1 MRKFNTNLTTCLFAP
16 KFNLFKRVL
25 FFNKNI
31 LSCVFL
37 IAVLLIS
44 NAVFGQPK
52 LGKYPSTDTVTII
65 INGESNTVQYL
76 NSKVVNQDGVIRV
89 EIKNINLFLYD
100 VFIKEIQN
108 TSISTTPLNEQP
120 VNITTNLKLLNPET
134 LAIKDVLLKRP
145 LPSKNIDS
153 LARLSDAIKVLTFQ
167 LDIKKVE
174 IKKIEKAIDEVKTE
188 IINYRPL
195 ENIVDTSNQRNLKIK
210 ALNLNL
216 DTLANALKK
225 SQQELNDFELLLI
238 AKENKLNLIY
248 KTTQD
253 VNEKLALFAL
263 NFNTYRESVVAVQD
277 LVDVY
282 NELVIIATTSGVSFN
297 EFVMGRDEILSDHF
311 NTNSPVQVM
320 MKINNA
326 NKFVSDAFNYL
337 TQAYNLFT
345 NEEITDLNLEVIY
358 DYLLSYNEKLKSV
371 EINNIKN
378 NISVLINGIDESNYF
393 CSYTTGIIKD
403 DADLISYQV
412 VLTPK
417 TSENSILTP
426 KPITNAFEVRIRHG
440 VKIDY
445 SAGLFANL
453 LLADNTYSILPYGDV
468 GPDGSFD
475 SSIVQL
481 NKSED
486 LFLPSVGALIHLY
499 RRTPRDLKLSLSTG
513 VSISQNQAATYY
525 LGGSAIF
532 GRTQRIIFSGGI
544 AGKQVKTATNIYKP
558 GTILAMNP
566 TSVSSIDFL
575 DNSPFKVGV
584 FLGVTYNLSS
594 GVKPTGFTSFL
605 TNQ

>member
-16 KFNLFKRVL
+16 KSNLFKREL

-37 IAVLLIS
+37 ITVMLIS

-65 INGESNTVQYL
+65 IDGELNTVQYL

-153 LARLSDAIKVLTFQ
+153 IARLSDTIKILNFQ
-167 LDIKKVE
+167 LDRKNIE
-174 IKKIEKAIDEVKTE
+174 ISNVEKAIDDFKKEKR
-188 IINYRPL
+188 NYSL
-195 ENIVDTSNQRNLKIK
+195 LDSVVDTSKTRNLEIK
-210 ALNLNL
+210 TLNANL
-216 DTLANALKK
+216 ETLAIALKK
-225 SQQELNDFELLLI
+225 AQEELNYFELLLI
-238 AKENKLNLIY
+238 SNENKLNFIY
-248 KTTQD
+248 KTTKD

-263 NFNTYRESVVAVQD
+263 NFNSYREAVVAVQD

-282 NELVIIATTSGVSFN
+282 NELVIIATTSGVSYN
-297 EFVMGRDEILSDHF
+297 EFVVGRDEILSDHF

-417 TSENSILTP
+417 TSENSILTS

-475 SSIVQL
+475 
-481 NKSED
+481 
-486 LFLPSVGALIHLY
+486 
-499 RRTPRDLKLSLSTG
+499 LSTRTIEQKRG
-513 VSISQNQAATYY
+513 F
-525 LGGSAIF
+525 IF
-532 GRTQRIIFSGGI
+532 TFCRCAYTFIQE
-544 AGKQVKTATNIYKP
+544 
-558 GTILAMNP
+558 
-566 TSVSSIDFL
+566 
-575 DNSPFKVGV
+575 NS
-584 FLGVTYNLSS
+584 T
-594 GVKPTGFTSFL
+594 
-605 TNQ
+605 

>member
-1 MRKFNTNLTTCLFAP
+1 MRKFNPYLTAGLFAS
-16 KFNLFKRVL
+16 KFKLLNKEL

-37 IAVLLIS
+37 IAVILTS
-44 NAVFGQPK
+44 NDVFGQPK
-52 LGKYPSTDTVTII
+52 YGKYPSTDTVTII
-65 INGESNTVQYL
+65 IDGESNTVQYL
-76 NSKVVNQDGVIRV
+76 HSKVVNQDGVIRV

-153 LARLSDAIKVLTFQ
+153 LARLSDTIKILNFQ
-167 LDIKKVE
+167 IDR
-174 IKKIEKAIDEVKTE
+174 KKIEINNVEKAIEEVKKE
-188 IINYRPL
+188 KINYSQKD
-195 ENIVDTSNQRNLKIK
+195 NVNDTSKTTTLKINSIN
-210 ALNLNL
+210 ASL
-216 DTLANALKK
+216 DSLANALMIL
-225 SQQELNDFELLLI
+225 QQESNRFELLLI
-238 AKENKLNLIY
+238 SRENKLNLIY

-253 VNEKLALFAL
+253 VNEKLALFAI
-263 NFNTYRESVVAVQD
+263 NFNSYREAVVAVQK

-282 NELVIIATTSGVSFN
+282 NELVIITTTSGISYD
-297 EFVMGRDEILSDHF
+297 EFVMGRNQILFEHF
-311 NTNSPVQVM
+311 NTTIPVQVM
-320 MKINNA
+320 MTINNA
-326 NKFVSDAFNYL
+326 NKLVSDAFNSL

-345 NEEITDLNLEVIY
+345 NEEIEDLSLEVIY
-358 DYLLSYNEKLKSV
+358 DYLLTYNEKLKSV

-403 DADLISYQV
+403 DADIISYQV

-453 LLADNTYSILPYGDV
+453 LLADNTYSILPYGDI

-532 GRTQRIIFSGGI
+532 GRTQRIIFSGGL
-544 AGKQVKTATNIYKP
+544 AGKQVKTATNTFKP

-566 TSVSSIDFL
+566 QSVTSIDFL

-584 FLGVTYNLSS
+584 FFGVTYNLST